1 MAKGICYECPDREVG
16 CHSKCERFLEY
27 KQKNADA
34 EAAKQKAWLS
44 ENEFYNFK
52 KDNVARYKRRRGIK

>member
-1 MAKGICYECPDREVG
+1 MTKGICYECPDREVG
-16 CHSKCERFLEY
+16 CHSKCEKFLEY

-34 EAAKQKAWLS
+34 EAEKQRVWLS